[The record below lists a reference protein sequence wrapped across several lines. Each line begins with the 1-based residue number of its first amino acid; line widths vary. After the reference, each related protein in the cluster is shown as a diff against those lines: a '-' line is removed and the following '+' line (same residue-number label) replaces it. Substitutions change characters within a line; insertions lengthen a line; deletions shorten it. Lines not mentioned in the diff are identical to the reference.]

1 MFTKQFIIKPR
12 ILMLLGISV
21 FIWSVIP
28 DNVLASHT
36 ASQSQGSGSSNTS
49 DQTLGQS
56 GGSNSG
62 GNSNSSGFTSFF
74 DWFDGG
80 GPGQTGAQAAAQA
93 AAKNNAGNP
102 GQGTGGVSTVGTG
115 VNTRAPGFDTY
126 AEAQRA
132 SETLARSLNISCN
145 CNDYRP
151 NTGGDGMGGFQGG
164 VNIAIESNGGG
175 SASNAPGPQPTRCN
189 TTPNPNLVIQD
200 ILFFEVVNG
209 VVGDAINQNLLKTGG
224 QYQPVL
230 QIFNLG
236 CASTAD
242 IRFHKDEA
250 PFGVDGS
257 FPVRLR
263 VDYGKNVTYE
273 VTNYSNSVNALGA
286 ARGTNVVFPIITI
299 PTSGLH
305 KIEGVVD
312 IKGSDDVGR
321 GCTGAWGCIAERGNP
336 TSNTREEDFTAVA
349 PSVNLQSYLVK
360 PHNIFS
366 GEVPTDL
373 RAGDRN
379 YSGQTRRL
387 GLFWTGT
394 LVNLTNCTGTAVT
407 SLGAPTLDFN
417 GRPDPTT
424 VSSRNSRYVSRLGT
438 SNYDYNITEPPRG
451 TNHVYTINCSTSD
464 GQTVSDT
471 IVISNNGPASP
482 ASATLSGTDC
492 IIASGA
498 DSCASELTW
507 DIVSAAAPNI
517 FNDTHNQQYSTATKQ
532 TNVRYS
538 IERGDNDIQARDGG
552 SVLEEETV
560 TATCAITAPWSASLG
575 ICFNPSAAASST
587 PLTITLTAQSKFV
600 RMNESTRITWSMST
614 AIPTG
619 FTCTLSGAGIAD
631 TPVTTATGSFVSAA
645 IGNKSLYKISCV
657 SATETISGDATVEV
671 IPNIQEV

>member
-1 MFTKQFIIKPR
+1 MSTYKKNIIKMSFFGL
-12 ILMLLGISV
+12 IV
-21 FIWSVIP
+21 FSNFLTVITVEAGWFG
-28 DNVLASHT
+28 DTICCN
-36 ASQSQGSGSSNTS
+36 SGSIIGNG
-49 DQTLGQS
+49 DGNAGANLG
-56 GGSNSG
+56 GGGG
-62 GNSNSSGFTSFF
+62 GNNNNNSNNLTPIQQNAINNLTTSRPPGSTLIDVVTHNGKTYEIFSTI
-74 DWFDGG
+74 G
-80 GPGQTGAQAAAQA
+80 GPNGQFGPHLSSVEV
-93 AAKNNAGNP
+93 KP
-102 GQGTGGVSTVGTG
+102 
-115 VNTRAPGFDTY
+115 
-126 AEAQRA
+126 E
-132 SETLARSLNISCN
+132 
-145 CNDYRP
+145 
-151 NTGGDGMGGFQGG
+151 GGD
-164 VNIAIESNGGG
+164 SNNNN
-175 SASNAPGPQPTRCN
+175 SVPTPAPSQCNAV
-189 TTPNPNLVIQD
+189 PNPNLMIQD
-200 ILFFEVVNG
+200 IVFYEIV
-209 VVGDAINQNLLKTGG
+209 TGG
-224 QYQPVL
+224 ATTRVSQNELKVNTKYQPVV
-230 QIFNLG
+230 QIRNVG
-236 CASTAD
+236 CSATSDT
-242 IRFHKDEA
+242 RFLKNEM
-250 PFGVDGS
+250 PFGSAGT

-263 VDYGKNVTYE
+263 VDYGNNTSYEIVNYINNVAAINAASTTE
-273 VTNYSNSVNALGA
+273 VT
-286 ARGTNVVFPIITI
+286 FPVITI
-299 PTSGLH
+299 PAAGLH

-336 TSNTREEDFTAVA
+336 TSNTRVEDFTAIA

-552 SVLEEETV
+552 SVLEEVTV
-560 TATCAITAPWSASLG
+560 TATCAATAPWSASLG
-575 ICFNPSAAASST
+575 ICFDPSAAASST